1 MSSKESPEAS
11 QFSVSEEENLWQLT
25 ISTAPGLLVHLCPN
39 AIQWAYEGM
48 AAYGSVFCILS
59 WSNEVKVETKLAILL
74 GETRSKLQ
82 RTMAVGTS
90 VYQLVPGVLWHCVVI
105 RSLKVNFLKQLDDL

>member
-25 ISTAPGLLVHLCPN
+25 ISTAPGLLVHLCSN
-39 AIQWAYEGM
+39 AMQWAYEGM

-59 WSNEVKVETKLAILL
+59 WSNEVKAETQLAILL
-74 GETRSKLQ
+74 GETRPKLQ
-82 RTMAVGTS
+82 RAMAVCAS
-90 VYQLVPGVLWHCVVI
+90 VCQLVYGFSGIVW
-105 RSLKVNFLKQLDDL
+105 